1 MEHEVNAKQ
10 EKNIAAPSL
19 SPPSDKPE
27 TSNFEAS
34 NELFRD
40 ETRDIMYYLKLN
52 RNFPPYYVKALHNVF
67 GSDEKNVKAHITSKW
82 LHHLKKLVNSLTCL
96 IQTSW
101 ETNYA
106 ETRLINFLKMNR
118 KFPTYYIEAL
128 CNVLGDDEKEVKEY
142 IIKRWLDH
150 SKNLIDS
157 LACTTP

>member
-1 MEHEVNAKQ
+1 
-10 EKNIAAPSL
+10 
-19 SPPSDKPE
+19 
-27 TSNFEAS
+27 
-34 NELFRD
+34 
-40 ETRDIMYYLKLN
+40 MYYLKLN

-82 LHHLKKLVNSLTCL
+82 LHHLKKLVNSLTCVKRTTLVIKNKSPVETCIRRNIAQSLSLLLLRILSLQL